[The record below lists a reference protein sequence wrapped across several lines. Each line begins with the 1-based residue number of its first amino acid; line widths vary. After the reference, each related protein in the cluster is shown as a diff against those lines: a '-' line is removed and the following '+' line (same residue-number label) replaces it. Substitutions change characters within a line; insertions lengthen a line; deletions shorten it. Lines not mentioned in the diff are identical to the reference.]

1 MAPFLQ
7 HGRQSR
13 GHSHHCSSQH
23 TGRVEAG
30 MATAPWAG
38 GMCPV
43 LILKGIQTGKQ
54 ETKIPL
60 FVESMIINA
69 EKLK

>member
-1 MAPFLQ
+1 MPAAP
-7 HGRQSR
+7 
-13 GHSHHCSSQH
+13 C
-23 TGRVEAG
+23 
-30 MATAPWAG
+30 AG

-54 ETKIPL
+54 EVKMPL
-60 FVESMIINA
+60 FIESMIINA